1 MSTSHGTT
9 DAGGIGKA
17 NQDTF
22 FAAGNFFGVF
32 DGHGE
37 HGAEI
42 ATAVRDSLLAAGPD
56 ADPEAAFAAAD
67 VAARAAIIDKLRKAG
82 QTVMP
87 GCEKS
92 GTIYRMSWSGTPILA
107 RGGTTATVVRHL
119 GDELR
124 VAHVGDSEV
133 MVIDAISGDFR
144 IITADHSST
153 SVTEY
158 VRALREATVPLRV
171 EFNTLNGM
179 PPQGGWRSAFTAGSD
194 GNVQPN
200 PAGGHYHSNVRKEW
214 AAYVRGT
221 QEGLNMLRAIG
232 DFSLKSSGVTS
243 RPEIVTHRLHRRSYV
258 VVASDGLYDGMSY
271 EAIRDC
277 VMGAVAAAATA
288 EAIQAELMREGLAIN
303 RKHFGP
309 GQDNITVVV
318 GICEPPAAAQLRF
331 PLGYGYLARSYAA
344 DEMLRAMVATR
355 HAGCGFSYRVGQTEP
370 VVAGRQIAF
379 AEARAAIRSA

>member
-1 MSTSHGTT
+1 MSISHGST
-9 DAGGIGKA
+9 DAGGVGKA

-22 FAAGNFFGVF
+22 FAAGGFFGVF

-37 HGAEI
+37 HGAEV
-42 ATAVRDSLLAAGPD
+42 AAAVRDSLLAAGPD
-56 ADPEAAFAAAD
+56 AEPETTFAAAED
-67 VAARAAIIDKLRKAG
+67 AARTAIIDKLRTTG

-92 GTIYRMSWSGTPILA
+92 GTIYRMSWSGTRILA

-133 MVIDAISGDFR
+133 MLIDAISGDFR
-144 IITADHSST
+144 ILTADHSST

-158 VRALREATVPLRV
+158 VRALSEATEPLRV

-179 PPQGGWRSAFTAGSD
+179 PPRGGWRQAFTTGSD

-232 DFSLKSSGVTS
+232 DFSLKTSGVTS
-243 RPEIVTHRLHRRSYV
+243 RPEIITQRITGKSYV
-258 VVASDGLYDGMSY
+258 VVASDGLFDGMTY

-277 VMGAVAAAATA
+277 VMRAGAAEEATA
-288 EAIQAELMREGLAIN
+288 ETVQAELMREGLAEN
-303 RKHFGP
+303 RKMFGSH
-309 GQDNITVVV
+309 QDNITVVV
-318 GICEPPAAAQLRF
+318 GICAPPATVPVHV
-331 PLGYGYLARSYAA
+331 PLGYGTLVRRLDSA
-344 DEMLRAMVATR
+344 EMLRAMVASR
-355 HAGCGFSYRVGQTEP
+355 HAGCGFSYRVGQSGP
-370 VVAGRQIAF
+370 VESRRQMRYSEALSAF
-379 AEARAAIRSA
+379 